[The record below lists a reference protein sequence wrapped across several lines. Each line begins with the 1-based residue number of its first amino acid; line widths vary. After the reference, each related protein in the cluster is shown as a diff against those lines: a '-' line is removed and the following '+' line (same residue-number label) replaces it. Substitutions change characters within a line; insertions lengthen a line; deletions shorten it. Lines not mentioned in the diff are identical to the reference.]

1 MYFIFMPLSYF
12 PSGVVRKSVDIWN
25 LKKSSMCQ
33 MIKFSLAK
41 KSIQIFKKYMVWIR
55 KTMEGSVIFIF

>member
-1 MYFIFMPLSYF
+1 
-12 PSGVVRKSVDIWN
+12 
-25 LKKSSMCQ
+25 